1 MLKIRTPDFEIGNRH
16 DFSLQEMMGYT
27 EKMEAK
33 EFSNIP
39 ESFDY
44 ILYDEEKD
52 TDIIE
57 TTYKLNDGYNNI
69 YEHAKELLKNVQVDS
84 EDMKSIKRHYLKK
97 LDEVARDY
105 KAQKQTNRK
114 KINNTPKKTTYNAK
128 KQNRENSYKE
138 SIVSQLKGKKGIGV
152 LLLVLL
158 VIGICYLFIATD
170 PNNGQK
176 KDNVEKEDIY
186 QQALLGQ
193 EDKAIKNFEKL
204 PKEEMTKNDKSIYAN
219 LLIDKEDFDKA
230 VEIKNEKY
238 VENELYTKGKF
249 DLLEK
254 FESKHSTRNGQFD
267 LAIYKEK
274 YEDAIQLVDDIDKTP
289 ERKKALAIAY
299 IESDQ
304 LDKAKKLAAST
315 DDEEVTKM
323 IEDKQRD
330 KQQALEKDV
339 EDKQKEYDKVKDDK
353 KKKKEAKDTKEA
365 LDNAKD
371 KLEQFKNDNK

>member
-33 EFSNIP
+33 EFNKLP

-44 ILYDEEKD
+44 ILYDADEN
-52 TDIIE
+52 TDIIGG
-57 TTYKLNDGYNNI
+57 TYKLNNGYRNI
-69 YEHAKELLKNVQVDS
+69 YEHTKELLKNVQVDS
-84 EDMKSIKRHYLKK
+84 EDMKSIKRQYLRE
-97 LDEVARDY
+97 LDEVARNY
-105 KAQKQTNRK
+105 KNQKQSSKTEYNK
-114 KINNTPKKTTYNAK
+114 TPKNTSYNAK
-128 KQNRENSYKE
+128 KQNRESNTKKSV
-138 SIVSQLKGKKGIGV
+138 VSQLKGIKGIGV

-158 VIGICYLFIATD
+158 VASICYLFIATD
-170 PNNGQK
+170 PNKEQK

-186 QQALLGQ
+186 QQALLGH
-193 EDKAIKNFEKL
+193 EDKAIKNYEKL
-204 PKEEMTKNDKSIYAN
+204 PKEEMSKNDKSIYAN
-219 LLIDKEDFDKA
+219 LLIDKGNFDKA
-230 VEIKNEKY
+230 VEVKNEKY
-238 VENELYTKGKF
+238 VENELYSKGDF
-249 DLLEK
+249 DSLKK
-254 FESKHSTRNGQFD
+254 FENKHSTKNGQFD
-267 LAIYKEK
+267 LAIHNEK
-274 YEDAIQLVDDIDKTP
+274 YEDATQLVDEIDKTS

-323 IEDKQRD
+323 IDNKQRD
-330 KQQALEKDV
+330 KQQSLEKEV

-353 KKKKEAKDTKEA
+353 KKKEAKDKKEA

-371 KLEQFKNDNK
+371 KLEEFKNDNK

>member
-33 EFSNIP
+33 EFNKLP

-44 ILYDEEKD
+44 ILYDADEN
-52 TDIIE
+52 TDIIGG
-57 TTYKLNDGYNNI
+57 TYKLNDGYKNI
-69 YEHAKELLKNVQVDS
+69 YEHTKELLKNVQVDS
-84 EDMKSIKRHYLKK
+84 EDMKSIKRQYLRE
-97 LDEVARDY
+97 LDEVARNY
-105 KAQKQTNRK
+105 KNQKQSSKTEY
-114 KINNTPKKTTYNAK
+114 NNTPKNTSYNAK
-128 KQNRENSYKE
+128 KQNRESNTKKSV
-138 SIVSQLKGKKGIGV
+138 VSQLKGIKGIGF

-158 VIGICYLFIATD
+158 VAGICYLFIATD
-170 PNNGQK
+170 PNKEQK

-186 QQALLGQ
+186 QQALLGH
-193 EDKAIKNFEKL
+193 EDKAIKNYEKL

-219 LLIDKEDFDKA
+219 LLIDKGDFDKA
-230 VEIKNEKY
+230 VDVKSEKY
-238 VENELYTKGKF
+238 VENQLYSKGKF
-249 DLLEK
+249 DSLQK
-254 FESKHSTRNGQFD
+254 FENKHSTKNGQFD
-267 LAIYKEK
+267 LAIHNEK
-274 YEDAIQLVDDIDKTP
+274 YEDATQLVDDIDKTP
-289 ERKKALAIAY
+289 ERKKSLAIAY

-323 IEDKQRD
+323 IDDKQRD
-330 KQQALEKDV
+330 KQQSLEKEV

-353 KKKKEAKDTKEA
+353 KKKEAKDKKEA

-371 KLEQFKNDNK
+371 KLEEFKNDNK